1 MLKYC
6 WLPVYVTAHLLSCL
20 HACVSIAIAGEPGV
34 RMSQTRPAMCSMQP
48 DCAGSNITVLHFA
61 RHATWVY
68 RTGDMRLELALKTSH
83 DLLCSSQGK
92 MRSYVRR

>member
-1 MLKYC
+1 
-6 WLPVYVTAHLLSCL
+6 
-20 HACVSIAIAGEPGV
+20 
-34 RMSQTRPAMCSMQP
+34 MCSMQP

-92 MRSYVRR
+92 MRSYVRRWPASGSGISTCTLYSGGIHEERKAVEGR